1 MVIHR
6 THPYP
11 AYGGPGAVTG
21 DVAGRQGRR
30 ADPLRIGYE
39 QGGKGVNPPSRDVGS
54 RCGLLDACVT
64 VGLKSQSDKYKVPIL
79 RSQLS

>member
-1 MVIHR
+1 MAIHR

-30 ADPLRIGYE
+30 EHPDPTVWDQIR
-39 QGGKGVNPPSRDVGS
+39 KGVKRYGEVKSVYLGKFKRPPQCYCIPADREP
-54 RCGLLDACVT
+54 RN
-64 VGLKSQSDKYKVPIL
+64 
-79 RSQLS
+79 